1 MEKDFFNHSGNQF
14 NGRKSLVIGGTGG
27 IGLQIALRLLD
38 SGSEVWVVGRHKPE
52 NEGLHQI
59 FADFDKNGLSE
70 LEKPEFKE
78 ILSQCDICA
87 VTYGPFLQK
96 SVHETL
102 SEDWLHLA
110 ISDYAL
116 PGAVVS
122 AVLPGMME
130 RKWGRILLFGGT
142 RTESVRSYKT
152 NAAYAGAKTG
162 ISVIIKSV
170 SAEYYKYGISC
181 NGILPG
187 FTRNAPSEDYLLDAG
202 MVAEEALHLI
212 SSEKLNGV
220 LLNVDCGWQP
230 G

>member
-1 MEKDFFNHSGNQF
+1 MEKQLF

-27 IGLQIALRLLD
+27 IGLQMAMRLAE
-38 SGSEVWVVGRHKPE
+38 SGAEVWVMGRHKPE
-52 NEGLHQI
+52 SSLLHMI
-59 FADFDKNGLSE
+59 HGDFEANGLSE
-70 LEKPEFKE
+70 LSRPDVRGIMERCE
-78 ILSQCDICA
+78 ICA

-96 SVHETL
+96 PVHEM
-102 SEDWLHLA
+102 SAEEWSRIALA
-110 ISDYAL
+110 DYAL

-142 RTESVRSYKT
+142 RTESVRSYRT

-170 SAEYYKYGISC
+170 SAEYKEYGITC

-187 FTRNAPSEDYLLDAG
+187 FTRNAPSADYLVEESW
-202 MVAEEALHLI
+202 VAEQGIHLI

-220 LLNVDCGWQP
+220 LLNADCGWQP
-230 G
+230 R